1 VDFNIDMLTNKL
13 QSLELQ
19 KLMNKYGLQIVSFEI
34 MTIYNIQ
41 VDHIWTNV
49 LSQQCIFINRS
60 LVNKS

>member
-1 VDFNIDMLTNKL
+1 MLTNKL

>member
-1 VDFNIDMLTNKL
+1 MLTNKL

-34 MTIYNIQ
+34 ITIYNIQ